1 MNNMETYYSRT
12 WLSFINQI
20 NEKNK
25 KLKFV
30 YENYI
35 RYS

>member
-1 MNNMETYYSRT
+1 MESYYLCT
-12 WLSFINQI
+12 WLSFVNEK

-30 YENYI
+30 YETYI
-35 RYS
+35 DCS